1 MPKHMGNDTKAKVL
15 VAMAKN
21 HGHSIISKQIRRSKG
36 AVSKFLAK
44 YDKKNTLQNS
54 YSTNN
59 KPKVLDERTT
69 RRLVRLAL
77 ANRRATVNQLRE
89 MLETTASPTTIRR
102 KLRENR
108 IRARRLIKKPKLN
121 DKQKKARLD

>member
-15 VAMAKN
+15 VARAKN
-21 HGHSIISKQIRRSKG
+21 HGPTSISKQIRRSKG
-36 AVSKFLAK
+36 AVSNFLAK

-102 KLRENR
+102 KLREN
-108 IRARRLIKKPKLN
+108 
-121 DKQKKARLD
+121 

>member
-1 MPKHMGNDTKAKVL
+1 M
-15 VAMAKN
+15 
-21 HGHSIISKQIRRSKG
+21 
-36 AVSKFLAK
+36 
-44 YDKKNTLQNS
+44 
-54 YSTNN
+54 
-59 KPKVLDERTT
+59 
-69 RRLVRLAL
+69 RLAL